1 MLTVDYDRLDVRAG
15 HRVLDLGCGMGRHTF
30 EALLR
35 GADVVACDLGRA
47 EVTAVRDTIAALA
60 AAEVGAEAEGGR
72 SDAEAKAEAGTTAET
87 DGAAAEPG
95 ADQHLHP
102 PPTAAAGPEARPVMG
117 AAVQGD
123 GARLPFGDAAFDR
136 VIASEVLEHVPDDQ
150 AACAELARVLKPGGR
165 LAVTVPAWWPEKVC
179 WRLSDDYHAPAAEGG
194 HVRIY
199 RKRRLAWRLAAAG
212 LAPGRSHRA
221 HALHS
226 PYWWLRCAVGPN
238 RAVGESR
245 PVRAYHRLLEWDIVK
260 RPRLTRTVERVLN
273 PVLGKSLV
281 LYAAKPALRRS
292 PVEDRAEAS
301 DGAAAETKPAAE
313 TETGSGT
320 TWAAET
326 RARTGTAAATETG
339 MAAEN
344 VTAGAG
350 RAA

>member
-60 AAEVGAEAEGGR
+60 A
-72 SDAEAKAEAGTTAET
+72 EAGP
-87 DGAAAEPG
+87 GAAG
-95 ADQHLHP
+95 
-102 PPTAAAGPEARPVMG
+102 PVMG
-117 AAVQGD
+117 ATVQGD

-165 LAVTVPAWWPEKVC
+165 LAVTVPAWWPEKIC
-179 WRLSDDYHAPAAEGG
+179 WMLSDDYHAPAAEGG

-260 RPRLTRTVERVLN
+260 RPRLTRTVERALN

-292 PVEDRAEAS
+292 PVKDPAEAS

-326 RARTGTAAATETG
+326 KPAAVTA
-339 MAAEN
+339 
-344 VTAGAG
+344 TAGAG

>member
-1 MLTVDYDRLDVRAG
+1 MLTVDYDRLDVRSG
-15 HRVLDLGCGMGRHTF
+15 HRVLDLGCGMGRHAF

-60 AAEVGAEAEGGR
+60 AAE
-72 SDAEAKAEAGTTAET
+72 AET
-87 DGAAAEPG
+87 DGDRAEADGDAAESKAGQRP
-95 ADQHLHP
+95 HP
-102 PPTAAAGPEARPVMG
+102 LPEAAAGAEAARPVMG
-117 AAVQGD
+117 AVVQGD

-179 WRLSDDYHAPAAEGG
+179 WMLSDDYHAPAAAGG

-260 RPRLTRTVERVLN
+260 QPRLTRTIERALN

-281 LYAAKPALRRS
+281 LYAAKPGPRRS
-292 PVEDRAEAS
+292 PVEDPAEAS
-301 DGAAAETKPAAE
+301 DGAATETEAGTGAETESGTALATETGPAAE
-313 TETGSGT
+313 TETG
-320 TWAAET
+320 A
-326 RARTGTAAATETG
+326 GTAWATETEP
-339 MAAEN
+339 AA
-344 VTAGAG
+344 VTATAGAG

>member
-35 GADVVACDLGRA
+35 GADVVACDLGRT
-47 EVTAVRDTIAALA
+47 EVTTVRDTIAALA
-60 AAEVGAEAEGGR
+60 AEAEAGAESSRGGG
-72 SDAEAKAEAGTTAET
+72 EAKAEAATET
-87 DGAAAEPG
+87 DGAAAESG
-95 ADQHLHP
+95 AGQRPHP
-102 PPTAAAGPEARPVMG
+102 LPAADAGAEAARPVMG

-165 LAVTVPAWWPEKVC
+165 LAVTVPAWWPEKIC
-179 WRLSDDYHAPAAEGG
+179 WMLSEDYHAPAAAGG

-245 PVRAYHRLLEWDIVK
+245 PVRVYHRLLEWDIVK
-260 RPRLTRTVERVLN
+260 QPRLTRTVERALN

-281 LYAAKPALRRS
+281 LYATKPAPRRS

-301 DGAAAETKPAAE
+301 DQAAVKTKLAAETEPAAE
-313 TETGSGT
+313 TETGS
-320 TWAAET
+320 ET
-326 RARTGTAAATETG
+326 AWTTETKP
-339 MAAEN
+339 AA
-344 VTAGAG
+344 VTSTAGAG
-350 RAA
+350 HAA